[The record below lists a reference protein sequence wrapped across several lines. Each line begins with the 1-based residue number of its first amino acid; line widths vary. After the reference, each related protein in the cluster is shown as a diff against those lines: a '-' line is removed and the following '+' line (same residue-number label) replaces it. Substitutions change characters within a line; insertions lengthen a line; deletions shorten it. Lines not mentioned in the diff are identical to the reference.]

1 MFSSQQQSVTDSAAV
16 YSFEDTAQAVVV
28 RKPTTPREVLRLLPA
43 DATPAQQDSAIQ
55 AMLDIPP
62 AVISSRPDT
71 LNLPGLEGSP
81 AKVDLSRYSYKD
93 NFFSGSEFFH
103 PELRVTQIGMAAE
116 PMPYRLRDDDF
127 VTGALLVSFFL
138 VALFIVRSSHI
149 LLEKIKG
156 FFYVRGNDD
165 NMPAVNTDSELRNQA
180 LLVIHTSF
188 VIAILFFDYT
198 QQALT
203 HVFNSVSPYILLG
216 TDAGICLLYFAAK
229 MLAYHFVNWVFFEKR
244 QRRKWMESYV
254 LTVMMTGLASFPLV
268 LLLVYFDLPFRVAGT
283 AFIIIAGLSKLLLFV
298 KCKQIFF
305 NLTYSIFHLFL
316 YFCTLE
322 LIPMLL
328 LWRILVYC
336 NEILVVNI

>member
-93 NFFSGSEFFH
+93 NFFSGFEFFH

-149 LLEKIKG
+149 LLEKIKD

-283 AFIIIAGLSKLLLFV
+283 AFIIIVGLSKLLLFV

>member
-16 YSFEDTAQAVVV
+16 CSFEDTAQAVVV

-62 AVISSRPDT
+62 AVISSRPDS

-138 VALFIVRSSHI
+138 VALYIVRSSHI
-149 LLEKIKG
+149 LLE
-156 FFYVRGNDD
+156 
-165 NMPAVNTDSELRNQA
+165 
-180 LLVIHTSF
+180 
-188 VIAILFFDYT
+188 
-198 QQALT
+198 
-203 HVFNSVSPYILLG
+203 
-216 TDAGICLLYFAAK
+216 
-229 MLAYHFVNWVFFEKR
+229 
-244 QRRKWMESYV
+244 
-254 LTVMMTGLASFPLV
+254 
-268 LLLVYFDLPFRVAGT
+268 
-283 AFIIIAGLSKLLLFV
+283 
-298 KCKQIFF
+298 
-305 NLTYSIFHLFL
+305 
-316 YFCTLE
+316 
-322 LIPMLL
+322 
-328 LWRILVYC
+328 
-336 NEILVVNI
+336 